1 MSMMEPEERRSM
13 ELTELRVME
22 RLASVKTGVEIFEYV
37 ETVLSHWV
45 TYKLLDLFGDG
56 APDCSDNDIDEC
68 LSAAEENAIAALS
81 SWTQKWDPGPG
92 YLK

>member
-1 MSMMEPEERRSM
+1 
-13 ELTELRVME
+13 
-22 RLASVKTGVEIFEYV
+22 
-37 ETVLSHWV
+37 V